1 MFSVRLVE
9 QAAQGEGWEGA
20 GVREA
25 VELLPGPHFQHT
37 RGQGAAGGGGRGRG
51 RGRSRGRRGE
61 KKVVLVFYVGGVT
74 LAEVAALRF
83 LSARA
88 GSSVQYVV
96 AATSLLTGDSLMA
109 SLYTPPGPRDPDTL
123 PALTHN
129 VAYHDYVV

>member
-9 QAAQGEGWEGA
+9 QAAQGEGWEGS

-25 VELLPGPHFQHT
+25 VELLPGPHFQQT
-37 RGQGAAGGGGRGRG
+37 RGQGAAGGGD

>member
-1 MFSVRLVE
+1 MLMKVARVS
-9 QAAQGEGWEGA
+9 GGG
-20 GVREA
+20 
-25 VELLPGPHFQHT
+25 QHT
-37 RGQGAAGGGGRGRG
+37 PER
-51 RGRSRGRRGE
+51 
-61 KKVVLVFYVGGVT
+61 KTVLVFYVGGVT